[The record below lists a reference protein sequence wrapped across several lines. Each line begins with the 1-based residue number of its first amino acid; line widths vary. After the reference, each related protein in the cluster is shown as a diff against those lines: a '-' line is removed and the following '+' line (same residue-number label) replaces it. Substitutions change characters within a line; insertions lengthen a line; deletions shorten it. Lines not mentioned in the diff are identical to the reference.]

1 MSLAAVLARVDQLE
15 KAFTPAPAQQQAQA
29 PPVAAAAAATA
40 APGSFSNVLEGAL
53 APGATTAAGLSPAGG
68 GASAIVAAA
77 EGEVGQ
83 AEQPPGSNDSPRIAQ
98 YRSATAGSGVGPW
111 CAYFVSWCA
120 RQAGEPLGDGGQGFG
135 SVDALDAWAHRTGR
149 AVANGPGVVPRPGDL
164 AIFHEHVGI
173 VESVLPDGRVQ
184 TIEGNFSNQVSRNVR
199 PATDA
204 VDYVRMS

>member
-15 KAFTPAPAQQQAQA
+15 HPFAPAPAPAQQAEA
-29 PPVAAAAAATA
+29 SPVATA
-40 APGSFSNVLEGAL
+40 AGATATPGSFSNVLEGAL
-53 APGATTAAGLSPAGG
+53 APGATTIPAGG
-68 GASAIVAAA
+68 GAPALLAAA

-83 AEQPPGSNDSPRIAQ
+83 AEQPPGSNDSPRIAA

-120 RQAGEPLGDGGQGFG
+120 RQAGTPLGDTGQGFG

-149 AVANGPGVVPRPGDL
+149 AVANGPGVAPRPGDL
-164 AIFHEHVGI
+164 VLFHEHVGI
-173 VESVLPDGRVQ
+173 VESVLPDGRIQ

-199 PATDA
+199 PTSDA
-204 VDYVRMS
+204 VDYIRMS